1 MNNFWIKMYD
11 SCPLFPQIIGY
22 CHPGGSPVLQGNE
35 VLFPIK
41 MKITK
46 VNKDDCLPGDDND
59 PVYTHPRE
67 TKENSFCMQM
77 KLSQCRIQIG

>member
-1 MNNFWIKMYD
+1 
-11 SCPLFPQIIGY
+11 
-22 CHPGGSPVLQGNE
+22 
-35 VLFPIK
+35 

-46 VNKDDCLPGDDND
+46 VKKDDCLPGDDND

-77 KLSQCRIQIG
+77 KLSQCRIEIG